1 MRRLIIFLVAL
12 AALAAAV
19 AGFYYARVD
28 ERYQGFAGTE
38 QFVEIAPGT
47 GSRAIGRALVQAGVV
62 RDEWTFRL
70 AVHLTGTGR
79 ELKAGEYRFTGPL
92 SAKEVARKLARGE
105 VFLRAVT
112 FPEGMTIKEMARLFE
127 SRGLGT
133 AKAFV
138 DAAGDTSAVRAVDA
152 AATDLEGYLF
162 PETYNLARRA
172 EASAL
177 VAQMA
182 ERFVDVFDESLRRE
196 AEAQGRTV
204 REVVTLASLVEKE
217 TAKPEERPI
226 VAAVYLNRLR
236 IGMGL
241 QCDPT
246 VIYALER
253 AGKYNG
259 NLTRQDLRFDS
270 PYNTYRYAGLPPGPI
285 AAPGKASLEAVLRPA
300 AVDYLYFVSRNDGSH
315 VFATTL
321 AEHNKNVREWQK
333 DFFKDKTPPSGNP

>member
-1 MRRLIIFLVAL
+1 MRRLIILLVAV

-28 ERYQGFAGTE
+28 ERYLGFGGTE
-38 QFVEIAPGT
+38 QFVEISPGS
-47 GSRAIGRALVQAGVV
+47 GSRAIGRALAHAGVV
-62 RDEWTFRL
+62 RDEWTFRM
-70 AVHLTGTGR
+70 AVYLTGTAR
-79 ELKAGEYRFTGPL
+79 ELKAGEYRFAGPA
-92 SAKEVARKLARGE
+92 SPKDVARKLVRGA
-105 VFLRAVT
+105 VYLRPVT
-112 FPEGMTIKEMARLFE
+112 FPEGLTVKEMARVFE
-127 SRGLGT
+127 SRGLG
-133 AKAFV
+133 AAQAFV
-138 DAAGDTSAVRAVDA
+138 LAASDPAALRALDPA
-152 AATDLEGYLF
+152 AKDLEGYLF

-172 EASAL
+172 EARIL
-177 VAQMA
+177 VGLMA
-182 ERFVDVFDESLRRE
+182 ARFLEVFDDGLRRD
-196 AEAQGRTV
+196 AESQGRLV

-217 TAKPEERPI
+217 TAMPDERPI

-253 AGKYNG
+253 AGKYTG

-300 AVDYLYFVSRNDGSH
+300 RVDYLYFVSRNDGSH

-321 AEHNKNVREWQK
+321 SEHNRNVKAWQK
-333 DFFKDKTPPSGNP
+333 DFFKKGTR